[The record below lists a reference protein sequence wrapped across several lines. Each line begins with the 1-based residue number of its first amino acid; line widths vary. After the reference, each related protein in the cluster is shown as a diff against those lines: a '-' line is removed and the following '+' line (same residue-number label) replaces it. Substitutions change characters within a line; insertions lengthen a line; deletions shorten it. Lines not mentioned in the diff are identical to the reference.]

1 MSDTPSSLLR
11 STPLL
16 DTEHPDI
23 ERLVAERGWRVLP
36 MRERIGAVYDF
47 VRNEIAFCYNE
58 ADDLPAS
65 RVRAAAAKLAEGI
78 GPLLFRRL

>member
-1 MSDTPSSLLR
+1 M
-11 STPLL
+11 
-16 DTEHPDI
+16 
-23 ERLVAERGWRVLP
+23 LP
-36 MRERIGAVYDF
+36 MVQRIGAVYDF